1 MILRLAKS
9 VADTPA
15 ISEIAIMTPAIGDA
29 ARPMLDANCIGNIIS
44 TGVIPTLVAIDGTS
58 GPNEK
63 NEAFPLPIRIAARKR
78 IRIMTI
84 ETKMP
89 ENPRLV
95 HPSTNASIKP
105 RLINP
110 LEKISA
116 ATISAV
122 SYTHLRAHET

>member
-63 NEAFPLPIRIAARKR
+63 NEHFHFP
-78 IRIMTI
+78 
-84 ETKMP
+84 
-89 ENPRLV
+89 
-95 HPSTNASIKP
+95 SG
-105 RLINP
+105 
-110 LEKISA
+110 
-116 ATISAV
+116 
-122 SYTHLRAHET
+122 

>member
-1 MILRLAKS
+1 MAISVIVSGMILRLAKS

-15 ISEIAIMTPAIGDA
+15 ISEIAIITPAIGDA

-44 TGVIPTLVAIDGTS
+44 TGAIPTLVAIDGTS

-63 NEAFPLPIRIAARKR
+63 KEALPLPIRMAARKR

-84 ETKMP
+84 ETKVP

-95 HPSTNASIKP
+95 HPSTNASMKP

-110 LEKISA
+110 
-116 ATISAV
+116 
-122 SYTHLRAHET
+122 